1 MSSKGN
7 GINLLPFK
15 YRVGMVVCCNDY
27 GAGVVTD
34 ERKDDDGNSVFT
46 VVVAKIISPNQV
58 YTSPYRYVDSN
69 GFLIGKRHKADG
81 SNRFIPYDV
90 YLALLCNGIVGCIES
105 GEILDSMEFIHEK
118 KPKLLK
124 TQDIEKGWYWHGPY
138 ESRCKA

>member
-7 GINLLPFK
+7 GINLLPFT
-15 YRVGMVVCCNDY
+15 YRVGMVVCSNDY

-46 VVVAKIISPNQV
+46 VVVAKIISSNQV
-58 YTSPYRYVDSN
+58 YTYPHRYVDSH
-69 GFLIGKRHKADG
+69 GFIIGKRHKADG

-90 YLALLCNGIVGCIES
+90 YLALLHNGIVGCIES
-105 GEILDSMEFIHEK
+105 GAILDSMEFIHEK

>member
-7 GINLLPFK
+7 GINLLPFT
-15 YRVGMVVCCNDY
+15 YRVGMIVCATDY
-27 GAGVVTD
+27 GAGIVTD
-34 ERKDDDGNSVFT
+34 ERQDDDGNSVFT
-46 VVVAKIISPNQV
+46 VVTANIISSNQV
-58 YTSPYRYVDSN
+58 YTYPHKYVDSN

-81 SNRFIPYDV
+81 SNRFIPFDV
-90 YLALLCNGIVGCIES
+90 YFALLHNGIGNSLVS
-105 GEILDSMEFIHEK
+105 GEIVESMEFIHEK